1 MRHIFD
7 TRSKPGRLITIM
19 RVRILAS
26 DRGYQIRGRRRQSF
40 KPNGIV
46 FRRIAELQ
54 RPPSWVVCI
63 TNTGWRKL
71 PHDDNAFKHSKTS
84 ESIFCGAQA
93 KEASCTKLRLRRYDE
108 LGRIV
113 SRSIINGI
121 AATQTYELGRTFRNP
136 SGSID
141 LYSSSEAGRT
151 STI

>member
-84 ESIFCGAQA
+84 ESIFCGAQGKTFLQKA
-93 KEASCTKLRLRRYDE
+93 LSNPDNRTPRVLCMDRCRIYPAAIRDLRAE
-108 LGRIV
+108 GR
-113 SRSIINGI
+113 
-121 AATQTYELGRTFRNP
+121 
-136 SGSID
+136 
-141 LYSSSEAGRT
+141 
-151 STI
+151 